1 MRAQEFIV
9 ESTTVER
16 DGITLDYQFS
26 PDQQKLKV
34 TALSNGRRLGSAEFQ
49 NYGPKDQ
56 PEYKGDQVDVD
67 ERYRGQGIATV
78 MYDLAK
84 ELVGQIYPSP
94 AQTNDGEAFW
104 KGKQVWEE

>member
-26 PDQQKLKV
+26 PDRQKLKI
-34 TALSNGRRLGSAEFQ
+34 TAVSNGRRLGSAEFQ
-49 NYGPKDQ
+49 NYGSVDQ
-56 PEYKGDQVDVD
+56 PQYKGDQVDVD

-78 MYDLAK
+78 MYNLAR
-84 ELVGQIYPSP
+84 ELVGKIYPSP
-94 AQTNDGEAFW
+94 AQTRDGEAFW
-104 KGKQVWEE
+104 KGKPVWEE

>member
-16 DGITLDYQFS
+16 DGITLKYQFGANK
-26 PDQQKLKV
+26 QKLKIV
-34 TALSNGRRLGSAEFQ
+34 ALSNSRQLGSAVFQ
-49 NYGPKDQ
+49 NYGSADQ
-56 PEYKGDQVDVD
+56 PQYKGDQVDVD

-78 MYDLAK
+78 MYNLAK

-94 AQTNDGEAFW
+94 AQTSDGEAFW
-104 KGKQVWEE
+104 KGKPVWEE

>member
-26 PDQQKLKV
+26 PDQQKLKI

-49 NYGPKDQ
+49 NYGSVDQ
-56 PEYKGDQVDVD
+56 PQYKGDQVDVD

-94 AQTNDGEAFW
+94 AQTSDGEAFW

>member
-26 PDQQKLKV
+26 PDQQKLKI

-49 NYGPKDQ
+49 NYGPIDQ
-56 PEYKGDQVDVD
+56 PQYKGDQVDVD

-78 MYDLAK
+78 MYNLAK

-94 AQTNDGEAFW
+94 AQTSDGEAFW
-104 KGKQVWEE
+104 KGKPVWEE